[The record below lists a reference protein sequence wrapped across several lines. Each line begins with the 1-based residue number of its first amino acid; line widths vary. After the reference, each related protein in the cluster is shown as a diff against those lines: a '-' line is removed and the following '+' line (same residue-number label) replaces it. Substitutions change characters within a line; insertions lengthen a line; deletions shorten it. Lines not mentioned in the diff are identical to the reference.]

1 VLGILLGGAMAAL
14 IDMLA
19 EADMWTNGAWLL
31 PAISLL
37 VIGTGLLASM
47 GPARRALRMQPTE
60 ALREE

>member
-1 VLGILLGGAMAAL
+1 
-14 IDMLA
+14 MLA
-19 EADMWTNGAWLL
+19 EGDMWTNGAWLL

-47 GPARRALRMQPTE
+47 GPARRALRMQPTD